1 MKRGEEQG
9 VMSMTERKSRIQAVK
24 LADALISMEGVTVS
38 DYAKT
43 LSQRWADGELTGE
56 QMKEALLAFHR
67 KLAAQSA

>member
-1 MKRGEEQG
+1 
-9 VMSMTERKSRIQAVK
+9 MSTKARNRKIQAMK
-24 LADALISMEGVTVS
+24 LADALIAMEGVTVS

-67 KLAAQSA
+67 KLAAQTE

>member
-1 MKRGEEQG
+1 
-9 VMSMTERKSRIQAVK
+9 MSMTERNRRIQAVN
-24 LADALISMEGVTVS
+24 LADALIAMEGVTVS

-67 KLAAQSA
+67 KLAAQSE

>member
-1 MKRGEEQG
+1 
-9 VMSMTERKSRIQAVK
+9 MSMTERNRRIHAVK

-67 KLAAQSA
+67 KLAAQSE

>member
-1 MKRGEEQG
+1 
-9 VMSMTERKSRIQAVK
+9 MSTKARNRRIQAVK
-24 LADALISMEGVTVS
+24 LADALIAMEGVTVS

-67 KLAAQSA
+67 KLAAQSE

>member
-1 MKRGEEQG
+1 
-9 VMSMTERKSRIQAVK
+9 MSMTERNRRIQDVK

-67 KLAAQSA
+67 KLAAQSE

>member
-1 MKRGEEQG
+1 
-9 VMSMTERKSRIQAVK
+9 MSMTERNRRIQAVK
-24 LADALISMEGVTVS
+24 LADALIAMEGGIVS

-67 KLAAQSA
+67 KLVVQSE

>member
-1 MKRGEEQG
+1 
-9 VMSMTERKSRIQAVK
+9 MSTKARNRKIQAMK
-24 LADALISMEGVTVS
+24 LADALIAMEGVTVS

-67 KLAAQSA
+67 KLAEQSE

>member
-1 MKRGEEQG
+1 
-9 VMSMTERKSRIQAVK
+9 MSMTERNRRIQAVK
-24 LADALISMEGVTVS
+24 LADALSAMDGVTVS

-67 KLAAQSA
+67 KLAAQSE

>member
-1 MKRGEEQG
+1 
-9 VMSMTERKSRIQAVK
+9 MSTKARNRRIQAMK
-24 LADALISMEGVTVS
+24 LADALIAMEGVTVS

-67 KLAAQSA
+67 KLAAQSE